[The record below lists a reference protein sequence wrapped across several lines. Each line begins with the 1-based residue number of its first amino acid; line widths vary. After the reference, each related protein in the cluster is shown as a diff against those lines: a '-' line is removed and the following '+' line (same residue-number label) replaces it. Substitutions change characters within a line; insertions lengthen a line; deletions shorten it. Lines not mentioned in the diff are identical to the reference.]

1 MPLKWFSDQ
10 SRIKTPRLGSRRS
23 DPGAY
28 RAPASLKNASAAPHR
43 RAETLGGASRRES
56 RVVRVDADFV
66 VLFVF
71 LCVFRVTRVF
81 RE

>member
-1 MPLKWFSDQ
+1 MPLKWFPDQ

-23 DPGAY
+23 DPRH
-28 RAPASLKNASAAPHR
+28 RASASLKNASAAPHVAR
-43 RAETLGGASRRES
+43 NAGGASRYES

-66 VLFVF
+66 VLLVF